1 MGRQAVRPDSLSTGH
16 ERAFIAL
23 VPDAMTASTL
33 ASFRCVL
40 PQTGMIA
47 RPYEPEDLHLT
58 LAFLGHLDCDKASA
72 ILSALNTM
80 AAPLPTLTCI
90 GQAWWPNAQR
100 PRVHVMRYG
109 LPPALRSMFQSVQ
122 SLVKRLE
129 LPIDTRPFQPHI
141 TLARI
146 HASPHHQP
154 IQTTSSAHKTIAE
167 GAQTMLDQNAARVE
181 FNAHMQAIG
190 LFCRNTN
197 GGPLR
202 YRSLGQFPLD
212 AAGS

>member
-1 MGRQAVRPDSLSTGH
+1 
-16 ERAFIAL
+16 
-23 VPDAMTASTL
+23 
-33 ASFRCVL
+33 
-40 PQTGMIA
+40 
-47 RPYEPEDLHLT
+47 
-58 LAFLGHLDCDKASA
+58 
-72 ILSALNTM
+72 
-80 AAPLPTLTCI
+80 
-90 GQAWWPNAQR
+90 
-100 PRVHVMRYG
+100 
-109 LPPALRSMFQSVQ
+109 MFQSVQ
-122 SLVKRLE
+122 SLVKRLA

-167 GAQTMLDQNAARVE
+167 GAQTMVDQNAARVE